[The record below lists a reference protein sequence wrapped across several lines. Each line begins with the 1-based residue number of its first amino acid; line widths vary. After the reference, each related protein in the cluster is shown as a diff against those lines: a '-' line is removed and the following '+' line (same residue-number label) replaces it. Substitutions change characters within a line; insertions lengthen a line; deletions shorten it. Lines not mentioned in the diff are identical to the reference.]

1 MLLYSYYINKKT
13 TKNKTLG
20 AKLAYDLILSISLSK
35 ITNALISGALTIE
48 ISVQHVHEP
57 FINKF
62 QS

>member
-1 MLLYSYYINKKT
+1 MHSVGFPKYKT
-13 TKNKTLG
+13 FG

-48 ISVQHVHEP
+48 NSVQHVHEP